1 MVRQNLVGYRT
12 AWRGTAAGLLVGVV
26 LGLAFSFDL
35 LLGPYTALQDSL
47 FPAPPPA
54 PGIRP
59 GRDRLEQR
67 EHLPDT
73 QRPVLALL
81 QRVPRPGHR
90 EPGIGICTGE
100 VVVGNVGGPT
110 RKQYTAIGD
119 VVNTASRLCSAAP
132 AGAILVAG
140 PTYDSLS
147 IKPAADRL
155 EPLLVKGKSEPV
167 QVDSI
172 TSPAVVPA

>member
-1 MVRQNLVGYRT
+1 MSPKGRPAVACDGPDICCELRGRDTRVLRILAEWSGRTWSVTGLPGGDFGRSAGRGRPRAGILVRPPPRSLYRPPG
-12 AWRGTAAGLLVGVV
+12 RPVPGTAAS
-26 LGLAFSFDL
+26 A
-35 LLGPYTALQDSL
+35 
-47 FPAPPPA
+47 
-54 PGIRP
+54 RHHP

-100 VVVGNVGGPT
+100 VVVGNVGGPS

-119 VVNTASRLCSAAP
+119 VV
-132 AGAILVAG
+132 
-140 PTYDSLS
+140 
-147 IKPAADRL
+147 
-155 EPLLVKGKSEPV
+155 KSEPV
-167 QVDSI
+167 PVHSI
-172 TSPAVVPA
+172 TSPAAVPA